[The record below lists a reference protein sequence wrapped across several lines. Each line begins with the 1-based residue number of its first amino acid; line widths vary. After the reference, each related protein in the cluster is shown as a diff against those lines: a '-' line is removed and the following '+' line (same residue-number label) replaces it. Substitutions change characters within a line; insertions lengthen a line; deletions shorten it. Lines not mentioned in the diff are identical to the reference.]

1 MINFSERL
9 RTLRT
14 RKGLSQ
20 LEFAKQVKLS
30 KSAVNMYERGER
42 EPSFDV
48 LEVIADYF
56 NVDLDYLLGKTD
68 CENQNRLVIEPRF
81 DVSAS
86 ERDLIQKFRRLDER
100 GQAAVLNVLN
110 YEYESLPG
118 EKAGSAP
125 KEA

>member
-9 RTLRT
+9 RYLRT
-14 RKGLSQ
+14 SRGLSQ
-20 LEFAKQVKLS
+20 LEFAKQVRLS

-48 LEVIADYF
+48 LEIIADYF
-56 NVDLDYLLGKTD
+56 NVDLDYLLGKTE
-68 CENQNRLVIEPRF
+68 CENRNRIVMEPRS
-81 DVSAS
+81 DLSRT
-86 ERDLIQKFRRLDER
+86 EQDLIRKFRCLDDR

-110 YEYESLPG
+110 FEYESLPG
-118 EKAGSAP
+118 EKAGSSA

>member
-9 RTLRT
+9 RSLRT
-14 RKGLSQ
+14 AKGLSQ

-68 CENQNRLVIEPRF
+68 CENRNRIVIEPHF
-81 DVSAS
+81 DLSRS
-86 ERDLIQKFRRLDER
+86 EQDLILKFRRLDDR

-110 YEYESLPG
+110 YEYDSLPG
-118 EKAGSAP
+118 EKAGSSA
-125 KEA
+125 KNA

>member
-9 RTLRT
+9 RSLRT
-14 RKGLSQ
+14 TKGLSQ

-68 CENQNRLVIEPRF
+68 CENHNRIVIEPRF
-81 DVSAS
+81 DLSRS
-86 ERDLIQKFRRLDER
+86 EQDLILKFRCLDDR

-110 YEYESLPG
+110 YEYDSLPG
-118 EKAGSAP
+118 EKAGSSA
-125 KEA
+125 KNA